1 MAGCGLV
8 GKPETPFWVD
18 SSREQVLLVET
29 LLHDVTRRD
38 TCWVRGCLAN
48 IVAYMTK

>member
-8 GKPETPFWVD
+8 GKP
-18 SSREQVLLVET
+18 EQVLLVET